1 MGRIE
6 ELEFL
11 NKELDDFNVVSHNF
25 KTPLTSISRLT
36 DLALKANSSEKV
48 EGLLH
53 QIKNNSNKLK
63 TQLKGLTKL
72 VDIKKSRSEKVEIV
86 NLKYALDVIL
96 SKYKIIR
103 LKKLAAS

>member
-25 KTPLTSISRLT
+25 KTPLTSISLLT
-36 DLALKANSSEKV
+36 DLALKANPSEKV

-86 NLKYALDVIL
+86 NLKYALDVIF

>member
-11 NKELDDFNVVSHNF
+11 NKELDDFVNVVLHDF
-25 KTPLTSISRLT
+25 KTPLTSISLLT
-36 DLALKANSSEKV
+36 DLALKANPSEKV

-72 VDIKKSRSEKVEIV
+72 VDIKKV
-86 NLKYALDVIL
+86 A
-96 SKYKIIR
+96 
-103 LKKLAAS
+103 LKKLTLLVSSMHLTLF